1 MLVYMGTRV
10 PADSV
15 ARADLPAWS
24 PMLAVAGPLPG
35 AEAEAGYGFEPLF
48 NGARVLVYLPGDGR
62 VRLVSGIGQD
72 VTAGYPELEGLAGVL
87 PPGLVG
93 VLDGEV
99 VALGKHGGVSVE
111 RLQRRMS
118 VRHPAAVAEAAVAMP
133 VQLVVY
139 DILYLGEPVLHA
151 PYTARRALLDDLGVS
166 GPHVVVPP
174 YWPAMASE
182 ALHYI
187 RQEGYD
193 GVVAKR
199 LTSTYLPGRRSR
211 DWIKVKN
218 LHADAT

>member
-1 MLVYMGTRV
+1 MLVDMSTRV
-10 PADSV
+10 PAESV
-15 ARADLPAWS
+15 EQVVLPVWS

-35 AEAEAGYGFEPLF
+35 ADAEAQFGFEPLF
-48 NGARVLVYLPGDGR
+48 NGARVLVYLPGDGG
-62 VRLVSGIGQD
+62 VRLVSGMGQD
-72 VTAGYPELEGLAGVL
+72 VTAGYPELGVL
-87 PPGLVG
+87 PGLLPSGLVG
-93 VLDGEV
+93 VLDGEI

-118 VRHPAAVAEAAVAMP
+118 VRHPVAVAEAAEVMP
-133 VQLVVY
+133 AQLVVY
-139 DILYLGEPVLHA
+139 DILFLGEPVLHA
-151 PYTARRALLDDLGVS
+151 PFTARRALLDDLGVS

-218 LHADAT
+218 LHADGS